1 MTALY
6 AAYRGE
12 LSKLLRRRKYIVFLV
27 LGVLICIAWA
37 VLGGILS
44 GLAGRHGGV
53 FISLTPTPMG
63 ALPFFLQ
70 ALIPL
75 FIFMGVTDLI
85 TVEGAE
91 QTMRA
96 MLYCP
101 VERWKL
107 YTGKLLAVMTYT
119 VIYLAGV
126 FIVSVVLSQTLGRG
140 LAVQDIFTALA
151 AYALTVVPL
160 AVLAAF
166 AAMIALLGRSPTLT
180 MLILVVLY
188 IAMNALPLIFPIL
201 SEVLFTSFLG
211 WHRIWIGTLPS
222 FARLARMLIIVLG
235 YGVVFY
241 TAGSLLFDR
250 KEY

>member
-12 LSKLLRRRKYIVFLV
+12 LSKLLGRKKYIVFLV
-27 LGVLICIAWA
+27 LGVLICVAWA
-37 VLGGILS
+37 MLGSVLS

-53 FISLTPTPMG
+53 LINLTPTPMG
-63 ALPFFLQ
+63 VLPLFLQ
-70 ALIPL
+70 SLIPL

-85 TVEGAE
+85 TVEGSD

-107 YTGKLLAVMTYT
+107 YTGKLLAVMTYAI
-119 VIYLAGV
+119 IYLLSV
-126 FIVSVVLSQTLGRG
+126 FSVSVVLSQTLGRG
-140 LAVQDIFTALA
+140 LALQAVLTAFA
-151 AYALTVVPL
+151 AYTLTIIPL
-160 AVLAAF
+160 AVLTAF
-166 AAMIALLGRSPTLT
+166 AAMVALLGRSSTLT
-180 MLILVVLY
+180 MLVLVVLY
-188 IAMNALPLIFPIL
+188 IGMNALPLIFPIFAEL
-201 SEVLFTSFLG
+201 LFTSFLG

-241 TAGSLLFDR
+241 TAGSLLFDK

>member
-1 MTALY
+1 MTALF

-12 LSKLLRRRKYIVFLV
+12 LNKLLRRRKYIVFLV
-27 LGVLICIAWA
+27 LGVLICVVWA

-85 TVEGAE
+85 TVESAE

-107 YTGKLLAVMTYT
+107 YTGKLLAVMTYA
-119 VIYLAGV
+119 VMYLASV
-126 FIVSVVLSQTLGRG
+126 FIVSVALSQTFGRG
-140 LAVQDIFTALA
+140 LSLESIFTAFA

-166 AAMIALLGRSPTLT
+166 AAMVALLGRSSTLT
-180 MLILVVLY
+180 MLILVVFYL
-188 IAMNALPLIFPIL
+188 AMSALPLIFPIF
-201 SEVLFTSFLG
+201 SEILFTSFLG

-222 FARLARMLIIVLG
+222 FARLVRMLVIVLG